1 MFVGVGFLFFF
12 GFSPGYP
19 VASSAVGGD
28 RWNSRSARGGHGWRL
43 GEFQWSAR
51 AAGSDHCNSS
61 GQPAGVVSG
70 VLVLSMVS
78 PPPPPTHRRWPLEL
92 QWSARGGSLV
102 ASWEFQWPATA
113 TGGDHWNSSGQL
125 VGNLGWRLGNPSGQP
140 PTPEVTTGIPAV
152 SSRGGVSGGALGN
165 SSGQPPPPEAAKN
178 QKSISKHLLSLKFTK
193 PKKSRR
199 WILDK
204 PQRFKHIQLIWPATV
219 SNNHHR
225 MTESALGVLKLR
237 WVPTGILIRSI
248 TRSVGVRKE
257 WPDFKALFGLQN
269 R

>member
-1 MFVGVGFLFFF
+1 MLGWASSFF

-78 PPPPPTHRRWPLEL
+78 HPPPRRRWPLEL

-152 SSRGGVSGGALGN
+152 SSRGGLGWRLGQFQWSAPAAGGGEK
-165 SSGQPPPPEAAKN
+165 PE
-178 QKSISKHLLSLKFTK
+178 KHLQTSVVVKIYETK
-193 PKKSRR
+193 EIK
-199 WILDK
+199 
-204 PQRFKHIQLIWPATV
+204 TV
-219 SNNHHR
+219 DI
-225 MTESALGVLKLR
+225 G
-237 WVPTGILIRSI
+237 
-248 TRSVGVRKE
+248 
-257 WPDFKALFGLQN
+257 
-269 R
+269 